1 MDDRLGDSV
10 PCRSVTDRSPGA
22 KVLRSAL
29 SIALLTLLGTG
40 PLLAGNRDDNG
51 SDAGAEEQARWELEW
66 KNSFRLT
73 RPGGDLELRFG
84 GRIQNDWA
92 FYDADERL
100 EAALGALEDGTE
112 FRRARLFIQGELW
125 HTVEFKAQYDFA
137 GGDAEFKD
145 VYLGLIDLPGVGG
158 VRVGHY
164 KEPFSLEEQTSSKYL
179 LFMERSTAV
188 EAFSPSRNNGFML
201 GHGAGGERLT
211 WHLGAFKDVDDFG
224 DRLSDEWNL
233 TARVTGLPRYGD
245 AGRRLVHLG
254 LAVSERSPNGDRVR
268 FRSRPESHLA
278 PRFVDTGV
286 HAADGVTLVDL
297 EAAVVHGP
305 LVVQSEWI
313 QAEIDALGGA
323 DPSFDGYYLALGW
336 VLTGEHHPYSKSS
349 GAFGRLSPSKSFRR
363 GGTGAWELAV
373 RYSALDLTD
382 GAVQGGE
389 LTDWTLGLN
398 WYLFSN
404 VRSTFNYVHADLEG
418 VGGADAL
425 QMRFQIDF

>member
-1 MDDRLGDSV
+1 V
-10 PCRSVTDRSPGA
+10 PDRSLTNRSWRERF
-22 KVLRSAL
+22 LRHA
-29 SIALLTLLGTG
+29 IAFALLVLLGTG
-40 PLLAGNRDDNG
+40 PLLARERNDNG
-51 SDAGAEEQARWELEW
+51 SDAEAEDKARWELEW

-73 RPGGDLELRFG
+73 SADGDIELRFG

-92 FYDADERL
+92 FYDADRRL
-100 EAALGALEDGTE
+100 EPVLGELEDGTE
-112 FRRARLFIQGELW
+112 FRRARLFFQGELW
-125 HTVEFKAQYDFA
+125 HAVEFKAQYDFA

-145 VYLGLIDLPGVGG
+145 VYLGLIDLPGIGG

-188 EAFSPSRNNGFML
+188 EAFSPSRNNGFMV
-201 GHGAGGERLT
+201 GHGAGGDRLT

-224 DRLSDEWNL
+224 DRLTDEWNL
-233 TARVTGLPRYGD
+233 TGRVTGLPLYGD
-245 AGRRLVHLG
+245 EGRRVVHLG
-254 LAVSERSPNGDRVR
+254 LAVSDRSPNGDLVR

-286 HAADGVTLVDL
+286 RAADGVTLVDL

-305 LVVQSEWI
+305 LVAQGEWI
-313 QAEIDALGGA
+313 QAEVDALGSA
-323 DPSFDGYYLALGW
+323 DPSFDGYYVALGW
-336 VLTGEHHPYSKSS
+336 VLTDEHHPYSKSS
-349 GAFGRLSPSKSFRR
+349 GAFGRLSPSKSFRQ

-373 RYSALDLTD
+373 RYSSLDLTD
-382 GAVQGGE
+382 GAVRGGE

-404 VRSTFNYVHADLEG
+404 VRTMLNYVHADLEN
-418 VGGADAL
+418 VGEADAL